1 MVGLTSPPLKD
12 NKVMAQITTMFNV
25 GDKVVTLNKDTM
37 KMTEITIGYV
47 YVSIGKDGKQS
58 VNYSPLKGSG
68 NVDFCK
74 SYDENVCFAN
84 KDQLLE
90 YIFK

>member
-1 MVGLTSPPLKD
+1 MVGLTSPPLKN

-47 YVSIGKDGKQS
+47 SASIGKDGKHS
-58 VNYSPLKGSG
+58 VSYSPLKDSG
-68 NVDFCK
+68 DVDFYTG
-74 SYDENVCFAN
+74 YDENVCFAN

>member
-1 MVGLTSPPLKD
+1 
-12 NKVMAQITTMFNV
+12 MAQIMTMFNV

-47 YVSIGKDGKQS
+47 SASISKDGKQS
-58 VNYSPLKGSG
+58 VSYSPLKDSG
-68 NVDFCK
+68 DTDFYS

-84 KDQLLE
+84 KDQLLD